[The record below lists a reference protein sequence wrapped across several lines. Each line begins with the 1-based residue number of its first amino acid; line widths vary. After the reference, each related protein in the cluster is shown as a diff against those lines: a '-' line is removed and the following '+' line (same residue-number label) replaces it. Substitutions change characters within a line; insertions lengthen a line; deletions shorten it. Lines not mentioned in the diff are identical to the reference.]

1 MRYNPVHRSYI
12 AIVLYA
18 SPQRKPLQ
26 YQCVFSGNHE
36 KQDALV
42 SVYPL
47 LKTHALDGYADYPLL

>member
-18 SPQRKPLQ
+18 LPQRKPLQ

-36 KQDALV
+36 KQDA
-42 SVYPL
+42 
-47 LKTHALDGYADYPLL
+47 